1 MRKSLNCCNR
11 RGNRLYKAKNKLSI
25 FVYRAT
31 FVTVLLS
38 LIFPVGL
45 ASPQMREVEGGVSSK
60 LVAQGQTQQQRL
72 EESRKLN
79 KQGLKLFRQ
88 GKYKEALEL
97 FEKALVITH
106 RSRNRF

>member
-1 MRKSLNCCNR
+1 
-11 RGNRLYKAKNKLSI
+11 
-25 FVYRAT
+25 
-31 FVTVLLS
+31 VTVLLS

-45 ASPQMREVEGGVSSK
+45 ASPQMREVEGGISSR

-79 KQGLKLFRQ
+79 KQGLNLFRQ

-97 FEKALVITH
+97 FEKALLI
-106 RSRNRF
+106 SREISDKGSESRILSNIGSVYDNLGE